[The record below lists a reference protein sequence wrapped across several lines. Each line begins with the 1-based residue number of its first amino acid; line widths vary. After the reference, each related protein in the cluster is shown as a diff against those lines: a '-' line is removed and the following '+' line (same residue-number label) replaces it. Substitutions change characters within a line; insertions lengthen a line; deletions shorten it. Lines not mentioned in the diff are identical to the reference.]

1 MTIPEGGCHKET
13 PPSSGKLESNC
24 MPLVV
29 SDFSNPVLRRQ
40 RQIDIC
46 KFKANLVCIMR
57 SITAMAT
64 ERNHVLKERK

>member
-1 MTIPEGGCHKET
+1 
-13 PPSSGKLESNC
+13 

-29 SDFSNPVLRRQ
+29 SDFSNPVLRRQRQ

-64 ERNHVLKERK
+64 ERNHVLKEKKIIRKKIPALMGNG